1 MKPVAYSYIRFSS
14 EPQAWGDSR
23 RRQTAAA
30 ARYAR
35 QNNLALDDGLTFQ
48 DLGVSAF
55 RGRNSR
61 TGALG
66 AFLAAIEQGVI
77 APGSYLLVESFDRLS
92 RDQILSAQA
101 LFLQIIQAGIY
112 VATLIDG
119 RLYSAQ
125 SINTNPYELLISLV
139 SMMRANEES
148 AHKSARL
155 NATWKRKRARALV
168 KPLTSRCPAWLR
180 LNRTAGLF
188 EVIDRKADIVR
199 RIFGEALAGS
209 GSDTIAR
216 GLNLDRIEVMSGL
229 DPDDAHWHS
238 ASIGRILNSPAVM
251 GTLIPHKVEYIEGRR
266 ISRPLSPICGYYPA
280 IISETDFARA
290 QAMRAQHRT
299 WGSGNGQASNNIF
312 ARLAR
317 CPRCN
322 GSMRHIC
329 CTKPYWRYMVCSRAI
344 MKAGCV
350 RRGVRYPELEDAF
363 LDEIER
369 IIEACPWPRTND
381 PATAT
386 RIRRISY
393 RIATLDTERADLLRT
408 VARVHSNRTRPL
420 RAVQELDAELQ
431 NLKDERSDLRAS
443 EPHTGTVHLERR
455 LEELRSAA
463 MSYDMDRR
471 RVNAALRALFSGIV
485 IDYERGTLTLTWHH
499 GGRTRVKVNPDIMA
513 IQNGW
518 KATALVPAM
527 RRLRRWKPH
536 GQRRSDINAASP
548 VSPPAPAG
556 RRA

>member
-1 MKPVAYSYIRFSS
+1 M
-14 EPQAWGDSR
+14 
-23 RRQTAAA
+23 
-30 ARYAR
+30 
-35 QNNLALDDGLTFQ
+35 
-48 DLGVSAF
+48 
-55 RGRNSR
+55 
-61 TGALG
+61 
-66 AFLAAIEQGVI
+66 
-77 APGSYLLVESFDRLS
+77 
-92 RDQILSAQA
+92 
-101 LFLQIIQAGIY
+101 
-112 VATLIDG
+112 
-119 RLYSAQ
+119 
-125 SINTNPYELLISLV
+125 
-139 SMMRANEES
+139 
-148 AHKSARL
+148 
-155 NATWKRKRARALV
+155 
-168 KPLTSRCPAWLR
+168 
-180 LNRTAGLF
+180 F

-216 GLNLDRIEVMSGL
+216 GLNLDRLEVMSGL

-251 GTLIPHKVEYIEGRR
+251 GTLISHKVEYIEGRR
-266 ISRPLSPICGYYPA
+266 ISRPLSAICGYYPA

-386 RIRRISY
+386 RIRRISH